1 MGEGNQNRSRTRRG
15 EKSSVLV
22 PEKNEGFGNLTMKQI
37 IAAKKREAINL
48 EPKKQKN
55 KASQEIKELEAL
67 IPILEKIDHEEEAST
82 PAPEISKTEKET
94 IPEDSL
100 GLNDIKKKKIAY
112 LEAEL
117 ERQKKLLEFEKSKNS
132 SEEIKKVVE
141 NHIKLTEETL
151 NNLKN
156 TGNTPKNTNTETI
169 PPMVP
174 TPVVSGYSYADGGKP
189 EIPTPVPEPVPV
201 ATPETTTHTTAP
213 ENLFTIGAKIS
224 YQGENYT
231 ISEIPNEKNKN
242 KYILVHPTGKPIYK
256 LTREQLFKQIENGN
270 AVLIPSTPISPP
282 IPTPPEATPVIPAQ
296 QSPSPTFI
304 PQTPEAIELEKKL
317 DDARSKYA
325 EEYKKFLASA
335 NIAVKAKR
343 FVFGG
348 KVKDSKIPPEL
359 KVLEQ
364 EYEKAT
370 VEYGNMMFQE
380 KYTSLENFSQTMGQA
395 FNIPLSPLTIA
406 RELDN
411 YKQNEIFTRVIIQE
425 QSMLNALKAENLPPK
440 EKSVIR
446 KSLDWYLKQPRWKK
460 LAISTV
466 LSTAVIAGISS
477 GTVVAAGGLATFA
490 GMRATRAV
498 AGSVI
503 GQSAAKAYDWLFK
516 EKSTAKRATEEK
528 KLSEMFKE
536 ETFDVSLAKSKKEY
550 ADILEREQKAKRNRL
565 ITKAMI
571 TITAGGLTSYGM
583 GYGLSHLSDNSAEQL
598 QTSGINDNH
607 KPEITETTK
616 DTPTKMSY
624 EEAAKE
630 IEKAQNT
637 TPEELKAKLEEKS
650 VEASKPTD
658 SPTPETIKPVDI
670 AVIQKGEGIEHAFRR
685 QIEAD
690 TELAKSLGFKGD
702 VNDTKA
708 LHEFSGGAAHRI
720 ALEHGY
726 VDKIT
731 GEEIRIKTA
740 GDVAYQLK
748 PENGELKVDEMK
760 AGGGL
765 IERNTKGSEFEKDIE
780 EYEYK
785 HTKPSVPKDTTVSK
799 TIPSSYLKVNAED
812 LKARIEAQMD
822 ASENDSDSADENTND
837 EQLSQTLRKQGYTG
851 DPTDRQAVD
860 EFFKKLR
867 SDSVVDQTKITNKI
881 ETPNNTIRT
890 GTDIGIGRAVRPSYG
905 EGGKNH
911 FYDSRFPNMNIGN
924 TPYYFPGLSPGQNE
938 FLNHNWEFFGGNPY
952 DLSGPQLIE
961 TYDFFAKTVQHY
973 LTHGGEEQEWLSV
986 KNFNAK
992 EFLKNESLNSEH
1004 EPIKEYLEKL
1014 AGVTK
1019 PKGWGVFHKAETVES
1034 YMSRALQ
1041 KLVKEG
1047 GLENFE
1053 KSLGK

>member
-1 MGEGNQNRSRTRRG
+1 M
-15 EKSSVLV
+15 
-22 PEKNEGFGNLTMKQI
+22 M
-37 IAAKKREAINL
+37 
-48 EPKKQKN
+48 
-55 KASQEIKELEAL
+55 
-67 IPILEKIDHEEEAST
+67 PI
-82 PAPEISKTEKET
+82 
-94 IPEDSL
+94 
-100 GLNDIKKKKIAY
+100 
-112 LEAEL
+112 
-117 ERQKKLLEFEKSKNS
+117 
-132 SEEIKKVVE
+132 
-141 NHIKLTEETL
+141 
-151 NNLKN
+151 
-156 TGNTPKNTNTETI
+156 
-169 PPMVP
+169 
-174 TPVVSGYSYADGGKP
+174 
-189 EIPTPVPEPVPV
+189 
-201 ATPETTTHTTAP
+201 
-213 ENLFTIGAKIS
+213 
-224 YQGENYT
+224 
-231 ISEIPNEKNKN
+231 
-242 KYILVHPTGKPIYK
+242 
-256 LTREQLFKQIENGN
+256 
-270 AVLIPSTPISPP
+270 
-282 IPTPPEATPVIPAQ
+282 VI
-296 QSPSPTFI
+296 
-304 PQTPEAIELEKKL
+304 
-317 DDARSKYA
+317 
-325 EEYKKFLASA
+325 
-335 NIAVKAKR
+335 V
-343 FVFGG
+343 
-348 KVKDSKIPPEL
+348 
-359 KVLEQ
+359 
-364 EYEKAT
+364 
-370 VEYGNMMFQE
+370 
-380 KYTSLENFSQTMGQA
+380 
-395 FNIPLSPLTIA
+395 
-406 RELDN
+406 
-411 YKQNEIFTRVIIQE
+411 
-425 QSMLNALKAENLPPK
+425 
-440 EKSVIR
+440 
-446 KSLDWYLKQPRWKK
+446 
-460 LAISTV
+460 
-466 LSTAVIAGISS
+466 
-477 GTVVAAGGLATFA
+477 AGGLATRMQPLTENIPKCLIDINGTPLIEHQLRFFKKLGYTKIIFCIA
-490 GMRATRAV
+490 HLADKVKDYFGDGSAYGLKISYAEEQEQLLGT
-498 AGSVI
+498 AGSVKK
-503 GQSAAKAYDWLFK
+503 AASLIDGD
-516 EKSTAKRATEEK
+516 
-528 KLSEMFKE
+528 KLIVFYG
-536 ETFDVSLAKSKKEY
+536 DV
-550 ADILEREQKAKRNRL
+550 
-565 ITKAMI
+565 
-571 TITAGGLTSYGM
+571 LTSLDVGALLDFHSLKNADATVCVRPLPE
-583 GYGLSHLSDNSAEQL
+583 GYRSSSLVMMDEANA
-598 QTSGINDNH
+598 
-607 KPEITETTK
+607 ITHFGQFIIKLT
-616 DTPTKMSY
+616 
-624 EEAAKE
+624 AKE

-1004 EPIKEYLEKL
+1004 EPIKEYLEKRGD
-1014 AGVTK
+1014 AGEALFIAHSAVGQSKEAKKANSKSINVSLEPLTSRSVERIVKHYATKAGISKKVTPHGLRHSFATDLLSNGADLRSVQMMLGHSNISTTQIYTHVTDK
-1019 PKGWGVFHKAETVES
+1019 QLREVHKAFH
-1034 YMSRALQ
+1034 SRQ
-1041 KLVKEG
+1041 KQD
-1047 GLENFE
+1047 
-1053 KSLGK
+1053 